1 VDADPNA
8 AVQRILGKR
17 IRDRRQVLG
26 LSQEEMAAR
35 CGLHRTYYGSVER
48 GERNIAL
55 QNIVRIADA
64 LDLDPSDLVGGL
76 TLST

>member
-1 VDADPNA
+1 MDADPNA

>member
-1 VDADPNA
+1 MDADPHA
-8 AVQRILGKR
+8 TVQRLLGKR
-17 IRDRRQVLG
+17 IRDRRQILG
-26 LSQEEMAAR
+26 VSQEEMAAK

-64 LDLDPSDLVGGL
+64 LEVDPSDLVSGL
-76 TLST
+76 TLSS

>member
-1 VDADPNA
+1 MEADPNA
-8 AVQRILGKR
+8 TVQRILGRR

-26 LSQEEMAAR
+26 LSQEEMASR

-64 LDLDPSDLVGGL
+64 LDLDPSALVGGL
-76 TLST
+76 TLSN

>member
-1 VDADPNA
+1 
-8 AVQRILGKR
+8 
-17 IRDRRQVLG
+17 
-26 LSQEEMAAR
+26 MAAR

-64 LDLDPSDLVGGL
+64 LDVDPGL
-76 TLST
+76 LLEGLSISS

>member
-1 VDADPNA
+1 MTRDANQ
-8 AVQRILGKR
+8 AVQQILGSR
-17 IRDRRQVLG
+17 IRHQRESLG
-26 LSQEEMAAR
+26 FSQEVMAAR

-64 LDLDPSDLVGGL
+64 LDVDPGL
-76 TLST
+76 LLEGLSISS